1 VNPRQLSSLPQRA
14 ISRIGHQWLGL
25 RDFDRERV
33 FVTGLSRTGTSS
45 ITCALERLG
54 YRTIHWPPLVGLGAG
69 ETIEL
74 DWPWWMEQYDAFT
87 DIPVTA
93 FYQQLDERY
102 PNSRFIETTR
112 PKHEWLQS
120 CREHFS
126 VPSVQ
131 EEARRLHLL
140 IYGSDLFDEERFSAA
155 HDRHAA
161 EVRAYFAGRADYLEI
176 AITKGEGWEKLC
188 PFLGKPIPEE
198 PFPRENGAT
207 YFQLT
212 PSGFEL
218 LQERIRR
225 LASDEN
231 AGNELDDLQIG
242 EHLNLSPAIAG
253 ELLRPGAVLHLRK
266 WGYAFDAL
274 ELQLDIDRDLH
285 PILSSRHNLQT
296 VLP

>member
-1 VNPRQLSSLPQRA
+1 
-14 ISRIGHQWLGL
+14 
-25 RDFDRERV
+25 V

-45 ITCALERLG
+45 ITSALERLG
-54 YRTIHWPPLVGLGAG
+54 YRTIHWPPLVALGQG
-69 ETIEL
+69 QTIEL
-74 DWPWWMEQYDAFT
+74 EWPWWMEQYDAFT

-93 FYQQLDERY
+93 FYKDLDKLY
-102 PNSRFIETTR
+102 PNSKFIETTR

-131 EEARRLHLL
+131 EEARRLHLQ
-140 IYGSDLFDEERFSAA
+140 IYGSDLFDEEGFASA
-155 HDRHAA
+155 HDRHTAD
-161 EVRAYFAGRADYLEI
+161 VRAYFDGRTDYLEI

-188 PFLGKPIPEE
+188 PFLGKAVPDE

-212 PSGFEL
+212 PNGFER

-225 LASDEN
+225 LPADEN
-231 AGNELDDLQIG
+231 AADLINGPLIG
-242 EHLNLSPAIAG
+242 EQLNLDPGIAG

-274 ELQLDIDRDLH
+274 ALPLDLDSDLQSA
-285 PILSSRHNLQT
+285 SSSTRTLQT
-296 VLP
+296 VLS